1 MRYLKSINENK
12 NKLTT
17 DNVWVIY
24 PNNGYIDEL
33 FLDIESAKVECD
45 SRNNEYSNYTK
56 QNENIYS
63 VIKLSKAI
71 DILLEDTK
79 DSFNSYDNPD
89 Y

>member
-1 MRYLKSINENK
+1 MKYLKKINEN

-17 DNVWVIY
+17 DNVWTIY

-33 FLDIESAKVECD
+33 FLDIKSAQIECD
-45 SRNNEYSNYTK
+45 NKNKEYGNYTK
-56 QNENIYS
+56 QTENIYS

-71 DILLEDTK
+71 DILEQDIR

>member
-33 FLDIESAKVECD
+33 FLDIKSAQTECD
-45 SRNNEYSNYTK
+45 IRNKEYSNYTK
-56 QNENIYS
+56 QNETIYS
-63 VIKLSKAI
+63 VIKLNKAI
-71 DILLEDTK
+71 EILEQDIK
-79 DSFNSYDNPD
+79 DNFNSYDNPD